1 MNAVLSAV
9 MPGAVNLLRI
19 DHAHVMA
26 SFHHYDLGASAR
38 TRHALAHTLFLAL
51 EVHATLEEEIFYP
64 AVHAVDPS
72 LIENNVAEQREWR
85 LLIARLRAMD
95 VAAPEFDGLF
105 LELMRG
111 VFHHVADEE
120 TQLLPQAEAL
130 LGKARLAELGAE
142 MTRRRLQ
149 LTTPHAGEIA
159 LETLRGAPTSTLVMA
174 AGSLLAGSYLFT
186 HALHRTRRG

>member
-26 SFHHYDLGASAR
+26 SFHHYDLGAPAR
-38 TRHALAHTLFLAL
+38 TRRALARTLFLAL
-51 EVHATLEEEIFYP
+51 EVHATVEEEIFYP
-64 AVHAVDPS
+64 AVHAVDPG
-72 LIENNVAEQREWR
+72 LIENNLAEQREWR

-95 VAAPEFDGLF
+95 IDAPDFDSLF

-111 VFHHVADEE
+111 VLHHVADEE

-130 LGKARLAELGAE
+130 LGKSRLADLGAE
-142 MTRRRLQ
+142 MTRRRMQ
-149 LTTPHAGEIA
+149 LTAPHAGELA
-159 LETLRGAPTSTLVMA
+159 LEALRGAPTSTLVMA
-174 AGSLLAGSYLFT
+174 AGSLLAGSYLLT
-186 HALHRTRRG
+186 HALHRTRLG